1 MAFGLGGTEIVIILV
16 IILVFLGA
24 RRLPEIG
31 RNVGT
36 ALREF
41 QTEANA
47 DLPAEE
53 SATATSQTEDDE
65 ADPDAPKKT
74 VKPSATTGSSI
85 EAEIVSRVLN
95 EVPIIKR
102 VAKIKNKLVK

>member
-1 MAFGLGGTEIVIILV
+1 MVIILIFV
-16 IILVFLGA
+16 GA

-47 DLPAEE
+47 GLPEE
-53 SATATSQTEDDE
+53 EPLGTDADDDE
-65 ADPDAPKKT
+65 AADPDAPRKAA
-74 VKPSATTGSSI
+74 KPDPAVSI
-85 EAEIVSRVLN
+85 EAEIVSRVIK

-102 VAKIKNKLVK
+102 VAKIKDKLIK